1 MKYHYCSSVFIMYY
15 ERVVKRYDMTDS
27 LRQTSILII
36 SILAML
42 MSSYVSSM
50 PMMDMSAI
58 SSSSIQTQRS
68 HHDSM
73 EMSETTASHHAM
85 IGCPSMEMT
94 KSDSSIHCDSS
105 STSGGDCCKSVCTSV
120 FFPLSFSRLI
130 SVSEPDQAL
139 RHPIKIGVTVTRIQS
154 LLRPPSV

>member
-1 MKYHYCSSVFIMYY
+1 
-15 ERVVKRYDMTDS
+15 MTNS

-42 MSSYVSSM
+42 MSNYVSSM
-50 PMMDMSAI
+50 PVMGMSPI
-58 SSSSIQTQRS
+58 STSSVQPSN
-68 HHDSM
+68 HDSM

>member
-1 MKYHYCSSVFIMYY
+1 
-15 ERVVKRYDMTDS
+15 MTNS

-50 PMMDMSAI
+50 PMMGMSPI
-58 SSSSIQTQRS
+58 SSSSVQPKLS

-85 IGCPSMEMT
+85 ISCPSMEMT
-94 KSDSSIHCDSS
+94 ESDSSIHCESS
-105 STSGGDCCKSVCTSV
+105 STFGGDCCKSVCSSV
-120 FFPLSFSRLI
+120 FFPLSSSRLI
-130 SVSEPDQAL
+130 STSESDLAQ

>member
-1 MKYHYCSSVFIMYY
+1 
-15 ERVVKRYDMTDS
+15 MTNS

-50 PMMDMSAI
+50 PMMDMSPI
-58 SSSSIQTQRS
+58 STSSVQPSN
-68 HHDSM
+68 HDSM

-94 KSDSSIHCDSS
+94 KSDSSIHCGSS
-105 STSGGDCCKSVCTSV
+105 STSGGDCCESVCTSV
-120 FFPLSFSRLI
+120 FSPLSSSRLI
-130 SVSEPDQAL
+130 STSESDLAL

>member
-1 MKYHYCSSVFIMYY
+1 
-15 ERVVKRYDMTDS
+15 MTNS

-50 PMMDMSAI
+50 PMMDMSPI
-58 SSSSIQTQRS
+58 STSSVQPSN
-68 HHDSM
+68 HDSM
-73 EMSETTASHHAM
+73 EMSETTASHYAM
-85 IGCPSMEMT
+85 IGCPSMEVT

-120 FFPLSFSRLI
+120 FFPLSSSRLI
-130 SVSEPDQAL
+130 STSESDLVAL

>member
-1 MKYHYCSSVFIMYY
+1 
-15 ERVVKRYDMTDS
+15 MTNS

-50 PMMDMSAI
+50 PMMDMSPI
-58 SSSSIQTQRS
+58 STSSVQPSN
-68 HHDSM
+68 HDSM

-94 KSDSSIHCDSS
+94 KSDSSIHCGSS

-120 FFPLSFSRLI
+120 FFPLSSSRLI
-130 SVSEPDQAL
+130 STSESDLAL

>member
-1 MKYHYCSSVFIMYY
+1 
-15 ERVVKRYDMTDS
+15 MTNS

-42 MSSYVSSM
+42 MSNYVSSM
-50 PMMDMSAI
+50 PVMDMSPI
-58 SSSSIQTQRS
+58 STSSVQPSN
-68 HHDSM
+68 HDSM

-154 LLRPPSV
+154 LLRPPSA

>member
-1 MKYHYCSSVFIMYY
+1 MYY

-94 KSDSSIHCDSS
+94 KSDSSIHCGSS

-120 FFPLSFSRLI
+120 FFPLSSSRLI
-130 SVSEPDQAL
+130 STSESDLAQ

>member
-1 MKYHYCSSVFIMYY
+1 
-15 ERVVKRYDMTDS
+15 MTDS

-50 PMMDMSAI
+50 PMMDMSPI
-58 SSSSIQTQRS
+58 STSSVQPSN
-68 HHDSM
+68 HDSM

-94 KSDSSIHCDSS
+94 ESDSSIHCESS
-105 STSGGDCCKSVCTSV
+105 STFGGDCCKSVCSSV
-120 FFPLSFSRLI
+120 FFPLSSSRLI
-130 SVSEPDQAL
+130 STSESDLAL

>member
-1 MKYHYCSSVFIMYY
+1 
-15 ERVVKRYDMTDS
+15 MTNT

-50 PMMDMSAI
+50 PMMDMSPI
-58 SSSSIQTQRS
+58 STSSLQPKLS
-68 HHDSM
+68 HHESM
-73 EMSETTASHHAM
+73 GMTEKTASHHAM
-85 IGCPSMEMT
+85 IDCQPMEMAES
-94 KSDSSIHCDSS
+94 KSSTHCDSS
-105 STSGGDCCKSVCTSV
+105 SVFGGDCCKSVCSSV
-120 FFPLSFSRLI
+120 FFPLSSSRLI
-130 SVSEPDQAL
+130 NISEPDLAL

>member
-1 MKYHYCSSVFIMYY
+1 
-15 ERVVKRYDMTDS
+15 MTDS

-68 HHDSM
+68 HHGSM
-73 EMSETTASHHAM
+73 GMSETTASHYAM
-85 IGCPSMEMT
+85 IGCPSMEVT

-120 FFPLSFSRLI
+120 FFPLSSSRLI
-130 SVSEPDQAL
+130 STSESDLVAL

>member
-1 MKYHYCSSVFIMYY
+1 
-15 ERVVKRYDMTDS
+15 MTDS

-85 IGCPSMEMT
+85 IGCPSMEVT

-120 FFPLSFSRLI
+120 FFPLSSSRLI
-130 SVSEPDQAL
+130 STSESDLAL

>member
-1 MKYHYCSSVFIMYY
+1 
-15 ERVVKRYDMTDS
+15 MTNS

-50 PMMDMSAI
+50 PMMDMSPI
-58 SSSSIQTQRS
+58 LTSSVQPSN
-68 HHDSM
+68 HDSM

-94 KSDSSIHCDSS
+94 KSDSSIHCGSS

-120 FFPLSFSRLI
+120 FFPLSSSRLI
-130 SVSEPDQAL
+130 STSESDLAL

>member
-1 MKYHYCSSVFIMYY
+1 
-15 ERVVKRYDMTDS
+15 MTNS

-50 PMMDMSAI
+50 PMMDMSPI
-58 SSSSIQTQRS
+58 STSSVQPSN
-68 HHDSM
+68 HDSM

-154 LLRPPSV
+154 LLRPPSA

>member
-1 MKYHYCSSVFIMYY
+1 
-15 ERVVKRYDMTDS
+15 MTNS

-50 PMMDMSAI
+50 PMMDMSPI
-58 SSSSIQTQRS
+58 STSSVQPSN
-68 HHDSM
+68 HDSM
-73 EMSETTASHHAM
+73 EMSETTASHYAM
-85 IGCPSMEMT
+85 IGCPSMEVT

-120 FFPLSFSRLI
+120 FFPLSSSRLI
-130 SVSEPDQAL
+130 STSESDLAL

>member
-1 MKYHYCSSVFIMYY
+1 
-15 ERVVKRYDMTDS
+15 MTNS

-50 PMMDMSAI
+50 PMMDMSPI
-58 SSSSIQTQRS
+58 STSSVQPSN
-68 HHDSM
+68 HDSM

-94 KSDSSIHCDSS
+94 KSDSSIHCESS
-105 STSGGDCCKSVCTSV
+105 STFGGDCCKSVCSSV
-120 FFPLSFSRLI
+120 FFPLSSSRLI
-130 SVSEPDQAL
+130 GTSESDLAL

-154 LLRPPSV
+154 LLLPPSV